1 MFKKYL
7 YGIPLFVLAFAI
19 LSISVMRSTAV
30 SYVFATPLS
39 SPTAVL
45 NKVTEID
52 YELPFPGKILPD
64 NLFWVFKVMRDK
76 VWYGLSFSH
85 LKKAELA
92 LLFSDKRL
100 GAAKILFEKKKPDIA
115 LSTLSKSE
123 RYMEIATNEEGR
135 ARKEGVDT
143 SKFLEK
149 MIVSA
154 LKHRQVIEEEILPIS
169 PEDAKP
175 EVIRLENYG
184 KNTYKAA
191 RDVLYSK
198 GKPVPIN
205 PFDRP

>member
-1 MFKKYL
+1 
-7 YGIPLFVLAFAI
+7 
-19 LSISVMRSTAV
+19 MRSTAV

-52 YELPFPGKILPD
+52 YELPFPGKVLPD
-64 NLFWVFKVMRDK
+64 SMFWVFKVMRDK
-76 VWYGLSFSH
+76 LWYGLSFSH

-123 RYMEIATNEEGR
+123 RYVEIATNEEDR

-149 MIVSA
+149 MTVAA

-175 EVIRLENYG
+175 EVIRLENYS
-184 KNTYKAA
+184 KNAYKTS
-191 RDVLYSK
+191 RDALYSK
-198 GKPVPIN
+198 GRSVPIN

>member
-1 MFKKYL
+1 
-7 YGIPLFVLAFAI
+7 
-19 LSISVMRSTAV
+19 MRSTAV
-30 SYVFATPLS
+30 TYVFATPLS
-39 SPTAVL
+39 SPASVL
-45 NKVTEID
+45 NKVTKIN

-64 NLFWVFKVMRDK
+64 SPFWVFKVMRDK
-76 VWYGLSFSH
+76 VWYALSFSH

-123 RYMEIATNEEGR
+123 RYMEIATNEEDL
-135 ARKEGVDT
+135 ARKEGIDT

-149 MIVSA
+149 IAVSA
-154 LKHRQVIEEEILPIS
+154 IKHRQVIEEEILPIS

-184 KNTYKAA
+184 KNAYKSA
-191 RDVLYSK
+191 RDALYSK
-198 GKPVPIN
+198 GKSVPID